1 MSAGPLASSPPTV
14 SVVMPTR
21 GSGELVVRSLLAALA
36 DPATFEAIVV
46 LDRPEDC
53 GDSEKIVDQLAALD
67 PRVRVVRVGSQAA
80 ARRGQSARDDG
91 ARAARGEL
99 IVALDDDVVAHV
111 GTISGHAGHHA
122 VSSGLVVVGYM
133 PVVEAASRGFRRA
146 PARFY
151 SASYERECS
160 RFRSDSSSILK
171 RLWAGNLSVR
181 RADWIAAAEISHGR
195 GGYHDDRA
203 FGLALEELGLR
214 AVFAPELRADH
225 SYSRSIAEFVRDAR
239 DSAVGERH
247 LGLADGDAPLGGYR
261 RLKRLLR
268 WSSRWRGTWA
278 FGVAAAGAVALVAS
292 AARFGRGEEVAAS
305 VLWLLGRERG
315 FHEIRDQVPMVEN

>member
-1 MSAGPLASSPPTV
+1 MSTESLASSSPTV

-36 DPATFEAIVV
+36 DPATAEAVV
-46 LDRPEDC
+46 VVDRPKDG
-53 GDSEKIVDQLAALD
+53 GDSEELVDQLAALD
-67 PRVRVVRVGSQAA
+67 SRVRVVRVDSQAA

-111 GTISGHAGHHA
+111 GTISGHARHHA
-122 VSSGLVVVGYM
+122 DSSRLVVVGYM
-133 PVVEAASRGFRRA
+133 PVVEAASRGFSRA

-151 SASYERECS
+151 SASYERECA
-160 RFRSDSSSILK
+160 RFRREPSSILK

-181 RADWIAAAEISHGR
+181 RADWITAAEISRGR

-203 FGLALEELGLR
+203 FGLALGELGLR

-225 SYSRSIAEFVRDAR
+225 WYGRSIAEFVRDAR
-239 DSAVGERH
+239 DSAVGEH
-247 LGLADGDAPLGGYR
+247 NLGLAHGVARSDGDR
-261 RLKRLLR
+261 RLTRLFR
-268 WSSRWRGTWA
+268 WSSHRRGTWA
-278 FGVAAAGAVALVAS
+278 LGVAAAGALALVAS

-305 VLWLLGRERG
+305 ALWRLGRERG
-315 FHEIRDQVPMVEN
+315 FHEIRDQVPTAEN